1 MWYNK
6 QNLLVG
12 MGIINIK
19 GGETLKKKQYKQSK
33 FKYLLINSRDLSHK
47 LFSLNEDQKEL
58 ALRFGFEI
66 VPVLF
71 EVRTQ
76 RSFTGKPRNYLLR
89 ILDTES
95 RKGNSY
101 RVMKLT
107 KKEQDFLVSKG
118 IPFNPKKYRLV
129 K

>member
-1 MWYNK
+1 
-6 QNLLVG
+6 

-58 ALRFGFEI
+58 ALQFITGENDIEDDDAWEEYIDDVKSQTDEDFDEI
-66 VPVLF
+66 IEMLN
-71 EVRTQ
+71 EKT
-76 RSFTGKPRNYLLR
+76 
-89 ILDTES
+89 
-95 RKGNSY
+95 
-101 RVMKLT
+101 
-107 KKEQDFLVSKG
+107 
-118 IPFNPKKYRLV
+118 V